1 MEKEEKKMKKK
12 PPSGV
17 QLISI
22 FVYISAGMQLNYA
35 LGMLVGGRDVV
46 YSVPFILHIIG
57 INPSWIFLLIWDF
70 IWCALFILIGR
81 GLWKGVN
88 FVRYA
93 VIVLGFVGI
102 IGGILKSVF
111 QPDAF
116 ILSIF
121 ILLVRIFI
129 SIAIIYYLLNKN
141 ATKYFRNVEIINE
154 TG

>member
-1 MEKEEKKMKKK
+1 MKKEEKKTKKK

-22 FVYISAGMQLNYA
+22 YLYINAGFGLNYA
-35 LGMLVGGRDVV
+35 LGKLVGGRDAV
-46 YSVPFILHIIG
+46 YSVPFMLHIIG
-57 INPSWIFLLIWDF
+57 IKPSWVLLIIGDF
-70 IWCALFILIGR
+70 IVASLFFLMGR
-81 GLWKGVN
+81 GLWKGIN

-102 IGGILKSVF
+102 IEVFLTSVF

-121 ILLVRIFI
+121 ISVTRIMIFI
-129 SIAIIYYLLNKN
+129 AIVYYLLNKN
-141 ATKYFRNVEIINE
+141 ATKYFKNVEIKNE
-154 TG
+154 TE